1 MHLKSNEKVWKN
13 KTFCENVMSSEKD
26 NILGFKRYMNSDK
39 MPVFIYSFLLIFT
52 QYTLLMLILNL

>member
-1 MHLKSNEKVWKN
+1 
-13 KTFCENVMSSEKD
+13 MSSEKD
-26 NILGFKRYMNSDK
+26 NILGFNRYMNSDK